1 MQSPSNTIGNAS
13 SRSGGIMK
21 SSAPT
26 GAQKQSLPL
35 EDALN
40 ILLQGFIKGL
50 CYTQNF
56 ILEEQGFNTILHY
69 CIYFHSYVL

>member
-1 MQSPSNTIGNAS
+1 MGNAS

-40 ILLQGFIKGL
+40 ILLQGFIKGV
-50 CYTQNF
+50 Y
-56 ILEEQGFNTILHY
+56 
-69 CIYFHSYVL
+69 